1 MPVELPNGGFIG
13 RVGFGVR
20 MTYDTQSWHE
30 QNETGSCSPWR
41 GIQINRMCLE
51 SSL

>member
-30 QNETGSCSPWR
+30 QNDTGIIVTNCSP
-41 GIQINRMCLE
+41 NTFY
-51 SSL
+51 